1 MSEII
6 TAFIPRDKIGKKVQE
21 G

>member
-6 TAFIPRDKIGKKVQE
+6 TAFIPCDKIGKKVQE

>member
-6 TAFIPRDKIGKKVQE
+6 TVFIPCDKIGKKVQE